1 MTLGKLLE
9 DFLDHLEIFKIIRTF
24 KLIMLYSDSTQIIS
38 KYALDKTFPVLLKI
52 YKIGKLR
59 DIDGF

>member
-38 KYALDKTFPVLLKI
+38 EIFECISKYALDKTFPVLL
-52 YKIGKLR
+52 
-59 DIDGF
+59 